1 MPLSGGSWPAAGEN
15 GSVKTPRNARRLAIS
30 TAIGL
35 GLALI
40 VVGLSQAV
48 TGRDAQRLPD
58 EIATITPGPGDTVL
72 RQSQISVD
80 FFDPYEAVLI
90 VDGFEL
96 PVTRLDD
103 ITAGPGVP
111 KPGSQIDLPPT
122 AIYDAGNF
130 TISFTPQEGAAVEE
144 LKQGLHKATVIY
156 WKIDESR
163 NESKFFSWEF
173 TSN

>member
-1 MPLSGGSWPAAGEN
+1 
-15 GSVKTPRNARRLAIS
+15 VKTPRNARRLAIS
-30 TAIGL
+30 TVVGL

-40 VVGLSQAV
+40 VVGLGQAV

-80 FFDPYEAVLI
+80 FFDPYDAVLI
-90 VDGFEL
+90 VDGIEL

-103 ITAGPGVP
+103 VISGPGVP

-130 TISFTPQEGAAVEE
+130 TISFTPQEGAPVEQ

-163 NESKFFSWEF
+163 NESKFFTWEF